1 MSGCPLL
8 NNSGYLFDI
17 RGRIS
22 FVFFYICLQ
31 PYRLDLFGGSG
42 QWIGD
47 SRRHGERSFRP
58 LTGCWRKSIS
68 FYSHFETK
76 DALLKAMCTDIFD
89 HIFSHELH
97 SETSHD
103 FSASDHGL
111 QEKIT
116 HLLYHLKDNQSN
128 VLGVLSG
135 DSGEL
140 FMRYFKE
147 YLADMFEQYP
157 ESIRKDVPREFAI
170 NHLVGSFAEAVKWW
184 IGQKMKMPPE
194 EMAEYYLK
202 LTAYRNI

>member
-1 MSGCPLL
+1 MSVTEQFRLFVRYTRPDFFCILL
-8 NNSGYLFDI
+8 YMFAAVQVGFVWRIWTMDRRQQKTRRAIFQAFNRLLEKKHFNNITVQEILDEADV
-17 RGRIS
+17 GRS
-22 FVFFYICLQ
+22 
-31 PYRLDLFGGSG
+31 
-42 QWIGD
+42 
-47 SRRHGERSFRP
+47 
-58 LTGCWRKSIS
+58 T

-147 YLADMFEQYP
+147 YLAAMFEQYP
-157 ESIRKDVPREFAI
+157 EFDDRDDKFVENEQQWVEEIAHYIEEHIDR
-170 NHLVGSFAEAVKWW
+170 FAEIVH
-184 IGQKMKMPPE
+184 Q
-194 EMAEYYLK
+194 
-202 LTAYRNI
+202 